1 MFDCA
6 VEAFGCGGEGAIVNK
21 PRGANQAVVRVFI
34 VDDHPLVRQGLKQ
47 LIGLEPDMEVCGEA
61 ESGPEAI
68 RRVAEVRPSV
78 VTVDI
83 SLRDSNGLDLVKGLH
98 DLIPG
103 LPIVVLSMHDEAYY
117 AERVLRSGASAY
129 VMKDEPPETIVMA
142 VRMALAGELRV
153 SPRMSA
159 RLLSKVVGRVGREAA
174 PAVDGLS
181 DRELEVLDLIGRG
194 HGTRKIAGTLHISVK
209 TVEAHRENIKR
220 KLMLSDA
227 NDLVQYAVRWVL
239 QGHPA

>member
-1 MFDCA
+1 MVNPTTPA
-6 VEAFGCGGEGAIVNK
+6 KAAFT
-21 PRGANQAVVRVFI
+21 VFI
-34 VDDHPLVRQGLKQ
+34 VDDHALIRQGLRQ
-47 LIGLEPDMEVCGEA
+47 LIGLEPDMVVCGEA
-61 ESGPEAI
+61 DNGPEAI
-68 RRVAEVRPSV
+68 RRIFELRPSV

-83 SLRDSNGLDLVKGLH
+83 SLRDSNGMELVKGLH
-98 DLIPG
+98 DQLPD

-129 VMKDEPPETIVMA
+129 VMKDEPPETIVSA
-142 VRMALAGELRV
+142 IRKALAGELRV

-159 RLLSKVVGRVGREAA
+159 RLLSKVVGRGGGPPAE
-174 PAVDGLS
+174 AVDGLT
-181 DRELEVLDLIGRG
+181 DREIEVLELIGSG
-194 HGTRKIAGTLHISVK
+194 HGTRKIAETLHISIK

-220 KLMLSDA
+220 KLILSDA

>member
-1 MFDCA
+1 MGKTKAGPKGSFS
-6 VEAFGCGGEGAIVNK
+6 
-21 PRGANQAVVRVFI
+21 VFI
-34 VDDHPLVRQGLKQ
+34 VDDHALIRQGLRQ
-47 LIGLEPDMEVCGEA
+47 LIGNEPDMVVCGEA
-61 ESGPEAI
+61 ETGPEA
-68 RRVAEVRPSV
+68 VRGISSLKPSV

-83 SLRDSNGLDLVKGLH
+83 SLRDSNGLDLVKQLH
-98 DLIPG
+98 DLVPS

-129 VMKDEPPETIVMA
+129 VMKDEPPETIVA
-142 VRMALAGELRV
+142 AIRKALAGELRV

-159 RLLSKVVGRVGREAA
+159 RLLSKVVGRSGRET
-174 PAVDGLS
+174 PEAVDGLS
-181 DRELEVLDLIGRG
+181 DREIEVLELIGRG
-194 HGTRKIAGTLHISVK
+194 HGTRKIALTLHISVK

-220 KLMLSDA
+220 KLSLSDA